1 MADNRV
7 SIIITARD
15 MASDALRRLG
25 ESLDNAGEESRRFQR
40 NISDINGT
48 MSSAMST
55 VMKFAG
61 IIAGGLSFGAAIS
74 SAYSQILDSETGTGK
89 KPLVLYSSV
98 FRVRSGS
105 EGIPVIVLNGSFRTL
120 ASTETLLI

>member
-1 MADNRV
+1 MYTPVNG
-7 SIIITARD
+7 
-15 MASDALRRLG
+15 L
-25 ESLDNAGEESRRFQR
+25 E
-40 NISDINGT
+40 INGNFVT
-48 MSSAMST
+48 AGIYTPVNGLEINGDFSGDTPPST
-55 VMKFAG
+55 VYRRALLMDNG
-61 IIAGGLSFGAAIS
+61 HIR
-74 SAYSQILDSETGTGK
+74 QIQDSEIGTSK

>member
-1 MADNRV
+1 MAFTPVIGLEIYGNFVTLGSYAPVNGLEIYGYFSVDDPPSPVYRRALLMDNGHIR
-7 SIIITARD
+7 
-15 MASDALRRLG
+15 
-25 ESLDNAGEESRRFQR
+25 
-40 NISDINGT
+40 
-48 MSSAMST
+48 
-55 VMKFAG
+55 
-61 IIAGGLSFGAAIS
+61 
-74 SAYSQILDSETGTGK
+74 QILDSETGTGK

>member
-1 MADNRV
+1 MAFTPANG
-7 SIIITARD
+7 
-15 MASDALRRLG
+15 L
-25 ESLDNAGEESRRFQR
+25 E
-40 NISDINGT
+40 INGNFVT
-48 MSSAMST
+48 SGT
-55 VMKFAG
+55 FTPVN
-61 IIAGGLSFGAAIS
+61 GLEINGNFSGDDPPSPVYRRALLMDNGHIR
-74 SAYSQILDSETGTGK
+74 QILDSETGTGK